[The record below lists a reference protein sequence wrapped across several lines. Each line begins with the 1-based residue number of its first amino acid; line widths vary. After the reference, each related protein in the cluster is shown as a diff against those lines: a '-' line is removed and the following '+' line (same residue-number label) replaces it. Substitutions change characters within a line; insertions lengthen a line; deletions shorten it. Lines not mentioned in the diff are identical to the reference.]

1 MLIKRTVLVMLAL
14 ALALLACGCGKKTDN
29 RMLSDLGGVYS
40 SDSSQIDFDDE
51 ISSGPYLI
59 AEGETSINPD
69 VETHGQSS
77 GITSET
83 VGKPGQGSLPDGSPG
98 SDSEVN
104 QENRPHDSGSES
116 LPYDL
121 ETSGEP
127 GQHNRPSGSGLD
139 SEVNQENHSPGSDS
153 PASEVNRQNHPDGPV
168 SVQDNYDNKVY
179 GWGLRRKP
187 GNVPPDADPGAPE
200 RLAKYNAVYIGD
212 VTQKRV
218 YLTFDEGYENGY
230 TPKILDVLRDNGV
243 KAAFFITGP
252 YLKEH
257 EDLVRRMVEEGHT
270 VGNHTIH
277 HPSLPT
283 VSDKEMEE
291 EVLGLDRVFSEKFN
305 KNMKFLR
312 PPKGEYSE
320 RSLAVTSKLGYVNVF
335 WSFAYDD
342 WYTDK
347 QRGADYAYN
356 IVMENIH
363 NGAILLLH
371 AVSRDNAEALDR
383 IIKGVR
389 QEGYEFGCL
398 DELIPE

>member
-1 MLIKRTVLVMLAL
+1 VLIKRTVLVSFVLVL
-14 ALALLACGCGKKTDN
+14 VLFVCGCNKNTDN
-29 RMLSDLGGVYS
+29 HLLSDLGGVYS
-40 SDSSQIDFDDE
+40 SDSSKIDFNDE
-51 ISSGPYLI
+51 ISSGPYLS
-59 AEGETSINPD
+59 ADGETSINPD
-69 VETHGQSS
+69 AKTHGQSS
-77 GITSET
+77 GITSGT
-83 VGKPGQGSLPDGSPG
+83 VGKPGQEDDLNVPGDRLPASGSATAD
-98 SDSEVN
+98 N
-104 QENRPHDSGSES
+104 QQNRPHDSDSES
-116 LPYDL
+116 LPHDS
-121 ETSGEP
+121 ETSVEP
-127 GQHNRPSGSGLD
+127 GQENRPI
-139 SEVNQENHSPGSDS
+139 V
-153 PASEVNRQNHPDGPV
+153 
-168 SVQDNYDNKVY
+168 YDNKVY
-179 GWGLRRKP
+179 GWGLVRKR

-212 VTQKRV
+212 VTQKKV

-252 YLKEH
+252 YLKDH

-283 VSDKEMEE
+283 ISDKEIEE
-291 EVLGLDRVFSEKFN
+291 EVVGLDRVFSEKFN